1 MKQREEW
8 NSRIGFILA
17 AVGSAVGLGN
27 IWRFPYQLYN
37 NRGGLFLIPYFFA
50 LLTAGIPI
58 LILEF
63 GIGHK
68 FRGAA
73 PTVFARISK
82 VKKGKK
88 SWEALGWFQTLIS
101 FGISTYYSVIVGWII
116 GYFFLAIF
124 SSPTSGWGSNTAA
137 FFNNFLGATGE
148 HIDLIHFNS
157 WIPLLSL
164 FVWLFIFIVE
174 NSGIKKGIEKASKF
188 FMPILIFLLFFITL
202 FAVSLKG
209 SGSGLNHLF
218 YPDFSNLTLKEFISI
233 CIAAYGQIF
242 YSLSVCFAIMI
253 CYSSYLPKK
262 SDIVNN
268 AFITGLLDCAFSLL
282 SAIMVFSILGNM
294 AYQNGVTIDKVATQG
309 VGLAFITIPNA
320 LNAMTAPWGQ
330 IIGPLFFLSLF
341 FAGIS
346 SAISV
351 VETTIIAFMD
361 KFHLSRLKVTTFI
374 TIIGFTISLLFCS
387 RLGVEA
393 LSVTDS
399 FINNVGILLSGII
412 EIILLAWFF
421 DVRSIQEHVN
431 LYSDFKAR
439 GWWRFFITF
448 VAPISLIVL
457 VAFNLISTIHS
468 KYNLFK
474 EVASNYFSNLNKT
487 QTLLTIFFGYFVI
500 ILIATLSKILEVKK
514 GSEAHNSIDL
524 IHKGSSENLG
534 EQNE

>member
-1 MKQREEW
+1 MKAREEW

-50 LLTAGIPI
+50 LITAGIPI

-73 PTVFARISK
+73 PTVFGRLSK
-82 VKKGKK
+82 FKK
-88 SWEALGWFQTLIS
+88 STHSWEPIGWFQTLIS
-101 FGISTYYSVIVGWII
+101 FAISTYYTVIVGWII
-116 GYFFLAIF
+116 GYFFLSLF
-124 SSPTSGWGSNTAA
+124 SSSSKGWGNDTAT
-137 FFNNFLGATGE
+137 FFNSFLGATGN
-148 HIDLIHFNS
+148 HIDLVHFNI
-157 WIPLLSL
+157 WIPFLTL
-164 FVWLFIFIVE
+164 FVWLFIFVVE

-188 FMPILIFLLFFITL
+188 FMPILIVLLFIITF

-209 SGSGLNHLF
+209 STDGLNHLF
-218 YPDFSNLTLKEFISI
+218 YPDFSGLTFKEFISI
-233 CIAAYGQIF
+233 CVAAYGQIF

-268 AFITGLLDCAFSLL
+268 AFITGFLDCAFSLI

-294 AYQNGVTIDKVATQG
+294 AYQKGVPIDKVATQG

-320 LNAMTAPWGQ
+320 LNTMPMPLGT

-361 KFHLSRLKVTTFI
+361 KFNISRLKVTTFI
-374 TIIGFTISLLFCS
+374 CLLGFSISLLFCS

-393 LSVTDS
+393 LSVTDT
-399 FINNVGILLSGII
+399 FINNIGILFSGVI

-421 DVRSIQEHVN
+421 KVKTIEEHVN
-431 LYSDFKAR
+431 LYSDFKA
-439 GWWRFFITF
+439 GIWWRIFIKGIT
-448 VAPISLIVL
+448 PLSLIVL
-457 VAFNLISTIHS
+457 VGFNIISSIES
-468 KYNLFK
+468 KAK
-474 EVASNYFSNLNKT
+474 ELQNGIGSWWQAIDKT
-487 QTLLTIFFGYFVI
+487 NFLLTIFFGYFI
-500 ILIATLSKILEVKK
+500 ILLLVIFSKILEKK
-514 GSEAHNSIDL
+514 EGSEDHLNIEL
-524 IHKGSSENLG
+524 IHKGNTNSLG
-534 EQNE
+534 EENE